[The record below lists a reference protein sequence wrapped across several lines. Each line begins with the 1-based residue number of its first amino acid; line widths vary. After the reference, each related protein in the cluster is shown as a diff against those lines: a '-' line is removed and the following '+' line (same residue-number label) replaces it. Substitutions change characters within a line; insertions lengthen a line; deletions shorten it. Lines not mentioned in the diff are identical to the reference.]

1 MTALPLMAAAQES
14 KTIMYLSL
22 KPLIPSRS
30 TPKDNTRFASA
41 SKALRTHTLSNI
53 RAHYNKPTM
62 THEEW
67 EANLKRWCVSDEVSV
82 RKIDSVYR
90 NRAAQK
96 ARRGEEVLRKWWAD
110 EERGVLD
117 GVMQA

>member
-1 MTALPLMAAAQES
+1 MT
-14 KTIMYLSL
+14 
-22 KPLIPSRS
+22 R
-30 TPKDNTRFASA
+30 
-41 SKALRTHTLSNI
+41 
-53 RAHYNKPTM
+53 
-62 THEEW
+62 EEW
-67 EANLKRWCVSDEVSV
+67 ETDHKRWCVSDEVSV

-96 ARRGEEVLRKWWAD
+96 ARRGEEVLRKRWAD